1 MRQRWKIEFPQ
12 LLCPG
17 IELTVVTW
25 LSYNGKKTGRILS
38 LMSLYRLGI
47 AIKLPQVYQ
56 GLGLHKEEIKSEYI
70 GDRDS
75 GYSERNLK
83 PG

>member
-1 MRQRWKIEFPQ
+1 
-12 LLCPG
+12 
-17 IELTVVTW
+17 
-25 LSYNGKKTGRILS
+25 
-38 LMSLYRLGI
+38 MSLYRLGI